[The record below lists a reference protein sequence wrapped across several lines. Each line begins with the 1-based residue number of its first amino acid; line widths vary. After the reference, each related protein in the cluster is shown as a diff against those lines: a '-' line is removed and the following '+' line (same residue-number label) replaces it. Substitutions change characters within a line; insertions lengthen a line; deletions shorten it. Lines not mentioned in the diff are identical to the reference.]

1 MKCHAPIEWRL
12 AALAVA
18 AVFLLTSCPAVT
30 VRPHPAPPPAPRD
43 TGKIRGCYIDHKGD
57 PTDDRARAYGRLYW
71 VEKDGEVQPGFI
83 SVGRTADGLVHVVN
97 LLDTETGNAFRMFY
111 MERSNLPYRLVMEC
125 GDGTGARRTLVGSEL
140 RHDGKTQE
148 LSLRLTDADD
158 GDRSA
163 VLSGVRLNSGL
174 FSLKDMTD
182 PYATPLTYEQ
192 YLVTMSACLL
202 YAIGRSDMRWSQG
215 GSDFAQPAVSGRWSW
230 GAFFSGLLLATA
242 AVVTFVAAV
251 VLSPAVVVAGGAVAV
266 AVTTAN
272 AGWAVMS
279 AAYAASAALVLA
291 QVEDK
296 SYTSTSGE
304 YGSGADGQ
312 PMGEPPR
319 IAVWQVDS
327 DGNPSGDPG
336 EGGWFKNDG
345 TVHLHCQDGGER
357 ERLFC
362 VQWLGGTR
370 PVSIGLV
377 QSLQSVLYHKAQGID
392 SLSAR
397 NVVVEP
403 NTDNVEPVPD
413 RFYVSV
419 SKTSEDGANNL
430 NRTYIY
436 LRFEPEDTNMTA
448 LINGRE
454 VLETR
459 LDSET
464 HVLGEKKRYRN
475 IFKVNICTDEQ
486 YCPGVQ

>member
-1 MKCHAPIEWRL
+1 MKCHVPIEWRL

-30 VRPHPAPPPAPRD
+30 VRPHPAPPPAPGD
-43 TGKIRGCYIDHKGD
+43 TGKIRGCHIDHKGD
-57 PTDDRARAYGRLYW
+57 PTDDRANAYGRLYW
-71 VEKDGEVQPGFI
+71 VERDGEVQPGFI
-83 SVGRTADGLVHVVN
+83 SVGRTDDGLVHVVN
-97 LLDTETGNAFRMFY
+97 ILDTETGSAFRMFY
-111 MERSNLPYRLVMEC
+111 MERSNLPYRLVVEC
-125 GDGTGARRTLVGSEL
+125 GDGSGARRTLVGTEV
-140 RHDGKTQE
+140 RHDGKSQE

-158 GDRSA
+158 GSQTA

-182 PYATPLTYEQ
+182 PYEAPLTYER

-202 YAIGRSDMRWSQG
+202 YAIGVSDMRWSEG
-215 GSDFAQPAVSGRWSW
+215 GADFAQPAVAGRWSW
-230 GAFFSGLLLATA
+230 GAFFGGLIWATA

-279 AAYAASAALVLA
+279 AAYAASAAVVLA
-291 QVEDK
+291 QVEDR

-304 YGSGADGQ
+304 YGRGADGQ
-312 PMGEPPR
+312 PMGDPPR
-319 IAVWQVDS
+319 IAVWLVDS
-327 DGNPSGDPG
+327 GGNPADDPG
-336 EGGWFKNDG
+336 EGGWLKNDG
-345 TVHLHCQDGGER
+345 TVHLHCQDRGER
-357 ERLFC
+357 ERLLC

-377 QSLQSVLYHKAQGID
+377 QSLQSILYHKAQGID
-392 SLSAR
+392 SPSGR
-397 NVVVEP
+397 TVVVEP
-403 NTDNVEPVPD
+403 NTDNVEPVPE

-419 SKTSEDGANNL
+419 TKTSDDGANNF

-448 LINGRE
+448 LINGRD

-459 LDSET
+459 LDDGN
-464 HVLGEKKRYRN
+464 HMLGEEKRYRN
-475 IFKVNICTDEQ
+475 TFKVNICTDEQ
-486 YCPGVQ
+486 YCPGE

>member
-1 MKCHAPIEWRL
+1 MKCHVSIEWRL

-18 AVFLLTSCPAVT
+18 SVFLFTSCPAVT
-30 VRPHPAPPPAPRD
+30 VRPNPAPYPPQD
-43 TGKIRGCYIDHKGD
+43 TGKIRGCYIDHDGE
-57 PTDDRARAYGRLYW
+57 PTDDRANAYGRLYW
-71 VEKDGEVQPGFI
+71 VEKDGEVQPGLV
-83 SVGRTADGLVHVVN
+83 SVGRTEDGLVRVVN
-97 LLDTETGNAFRMFY
+97 VLDTETGSAFRMFY
-111 MERSNLPYRLVMEC
+111 MERANLPYRLVVEC
-125 GDGTGARRTLVGSEL
+125 SDGTGARRTLVGSEV

-148 LSLRLTDADD
+148 LTLRFTDADD
-158 GDRSA
+158 KSQSA

-182 PYATPLTYEQ
+182 PYVTPLTYEQ

-202 YAIGRSDMRWSQG
+202 YAIGKSDMKWSQG
-215 GSDFAQPAVSGRWSW
+215 SADFAQPAVSGRWNW
-230 GAFFSGLLLATA
+230 GAFFGGLIFATA

-251 VLSPAVVVAGGAVAV
+251 VLSPVVVVAGGAITA

-272 AGWAVMS
+272 AGWLVMS
-279 AAYAASAALVLA
+279 AAYAVEAALVLS
-291 QVEDK
+291 QVENK

-304 YGSGADGQ
+304 YGSGANGL

-336 EGGWFKNDG
+336 EGGWFGNDG
-345 TVHLHCQDGGER
+345 TVHLHCQDKGER

-370 PVSIGLV
+370 PVSIGLA

-392 SLSAR
+392 SLSGR
-397 NVVVEP
+397 NIVVEP
-403 NTDNVEPVPD
+403 NTDNVEPVPE

-419 SKTSEDGANNL
+419 SKISDDGANNL

-436 LRFEPEDTNMTA
+436 LRFEPEDASMTA
-448 LINGRE
+448 LINGQE

-464 HVLGEKKRYRN
+464 HVLGEQKRYRN

-486 YCPGVQ
+486 YCPGER